1 MVDRYILYHSEARVT
16 VARDFFDARNK
27 SYPGSFD
34 YRVNGRK
41 KARGYVRKL
50 TGAHAH
56 EGGNALTMSK
66 KEDEA
71 NERTPLLSD
80 PRASEL

>member
-1 MVDRYILYHSEARVT
+1 MDRYIIYHNEPKLH
-16 VARDFFDARNK
+16 VARDFFDAKNK

-34 YRVNGRK
+34 YRVAAMSK
-41 KARGYVRKL
+41 KSRGYVRKL

-66 KEDEA
+66 AEDEA
-71 NERTPLLSD
+71 DERTPLLSD
-80 PRASEL
+80 PRGNNL